1 MRVVAIG
8 DSIAYGVGD
17 HPRSA
22 GDISWSGR
30 LARMAGSDD
39 HRIFGYPGAMLK
51 DMRSIQVP
59 ALKLVQPDLVL
70 VSIGGNDAV
79 RTGFNAEALREG
91 VHESLA
97 EITASG
103 SQVAL
108 VTLPNFSIHCRLPR
122 RMRIGLQRR
131 IIRVNAILT
140 SAANQPGV
148 TLIDRWSDSRAHEPE
163 YLHADRVHPSPLGYQ
178 WLAES
183 TLAALG
189 IPLRGTGADTSMPEI
204 GQRLWLLTKGVPWA
218 IRRSSSLLPG
228 ILGMAWDD
236 LRNADAY
243 ESR

>member
-79 RTGFNAEALREG
+79 RTGFNAEVCTKVLLRSRPPVPRWPWSRFRTSRFTAGCPGGCAL
-91 VHESLA
+91 
-97 EITASG
+97 AS
-103 SQVAL
+103 SV
-108 VTLPNFSIHCRLPR
+108 
-122 RMRIGLQRR
+122 GLF
-131 IIRVNAILT
+131 
-140 SAANQPGV
+140 
-148 TLIDRWSDSRAHEPE
+148 E
-163 YLHADRVHPSPLGYQ
+163 
-178 WLAES
+178 
-183 TLAALG
+183 
-189 IPLRGTGADTSMPEI
+189 
-204 GQRLWLLTKGVPWA
+204 
-218 IRRSSSLLPG
+218 
-228 ILGMAWDD
+228 
-236 LRNADAY
+236 
-243 ESR
+243 

>member
-79 RTGFNAEALREG
+79 RTGFDA
-91 VHESLA
+91 ESLRDGLSESLG
-97 EITASG
+97 EITAAG
-103 SQVAL
+103 SQVVL
-108 VTLPNFSIHCRLPR
+108 VTLPDFSIHCRLPR
-122 RMRIGLQRR
+122 KMRIGLQRR
-131 IIRVNAILT
+131 ILRVNSILI

-178 WLAES
+178 WLAER
-183 TLAALG
+183 TLTALG
-189 IPLRGTGADTSMPEI
+189 IPLRGTGADTAMPEV

-228 ILGMAWDD
+228 ILGMAWDE
-236 LRNADAY
+236 LRNAEVSPA
-243 ESR
+243 R